1 MNVVILVSG
10 TGTLL
15 QSIVA
20 AQGESY
26 RVVGTVADKDCPAV
40 ERARQAGIPTT
51 VVAFAEQPDRAA
63 WNLELAAA
71 VAGYNPDLVLSAG
84 FMRILGPGFLERF
97 PNKVINTHPALL
109 PSFPGAHA
117 VRDALAYGVKITG
130 STVHLVDEGV
140 DTGPI
145 IAQAAVDVLPEDSE
159 ATLHERIKVA
169 ERQLIVNVLRAPH
182 VYGVRGV
189 DKRGA

>member
-20 AQGESY
+20 AQGELY

-51 VVAFAEQPDRAA
+51 VVAFEEQPDRAA

-169 ERQLIVNVLRAPH
+169 ERQLIVDVLRAPH